1 MLFNKPAIKII
12 KAPPPPPT
20 HHRVSGFSPP
30 TDPKWIPKYGLPLAD
45 DEVDAFL
52 DEYDRWL
59 ETEYVDIDDAR
70 YQITVGLGIGKPP
83 CLENK

>member
-1 MLFNKPAIKII
+1 MMYNRQPFKVV
-12 KAPPPPPT
+12 KAPPKPES
-20 HHRVSGFSPP
+20 HHRILGIAPP
-30 TDPKWIPKYGLPLAD
+30 NDPKWVPRYGLPLAD

-70 YQITVGLGIGKPP
+70 HQITVGLGIGKPP